1 MKWYPLLFN
10 PVYQEIIWGG
20 RQLWRLMGRE
30 VPYERT
36 AESWEL
42 SSHPK
47 GITTVA
53 NGPLQGKTLSELIRI
68 DPAGFLG
75 KDNPEAIFPLLVKI
89 IGAQRD
95 LSVQVHP
102 DDEVGRKHGVPGK
115 TEAWYILSAAENSRI
130 IYGLKPG
137 VNQERLALALET
149 GELLSCVNEI
159 PVQAG
164 DFVPIPAGCVHALG
178 AGILVAELQ
187 QNSDTTYRLYDWG
200 RTDAEGKP
208 RPLHLQ
214 EGLEAINC
222 ELPLPVSF
230 KHSREEGLLFDD
242 EHFTIS
248 WRRVQGTRQIQ
259 AGSSF
264 SIWTVVEG
272 NGLVAAGGQE
282 APLVQGSSILLPAGI
297 GETTATGEFSFLLTL
312 PSIRSIN

>member
-1 MKWYPLLFN
+1 
-10 PVYQEIIWGG
+10 
-20 RQLWRLMGRE
+20 
-30 VPYERT
+30 
-36 AESWEL
+36 
-42 SSHPK
+42 
-47 GITTVA
+47 
-53 NGPLQGKTLSELIRI
+53 
-68 DPAGFLG
+68 
-75 KDNPEAIFPLLVKI
+75 
-89 IGAQRD
+89 
-95 LSVQVHP
+95 
-102 DDEVGRKHGVPGK
+102 
-115 TEAWYILSAAENSRI
+115 
-130 IYGLKPG
+130 
-137 VNQERLALALET
+137 
-149 GELLSCVNEI
+149 
-159 PVQAG
+159 
-164 DFVPIPAGCVHALG
+164 
-178 AGILVAELQ
+178 
-187 QNSDTTYRLYDWG
+187 LYDWG